1 MFDALAYR
9 QRVETAAEAIRA
21 RTSLSPKIG
30 LILGTGLSELASK
43 IEAEAVI
50 PYQDIPG
57 FPLSTVES
65 HPGRLLV
72 GTLSGAPVYAL
83 QGRFHL
89 YEGYDAQ
96 TVVFPVR
103 AFGALGVDTLL
114 VSNAAG
120 GMNPVYRKGELML
133 LSDHINFQNAN
144 PLIGPNI
151 DDWGDRFPDMSAPYD
166 EELQKIAEEKA
177 LEEGIKLHRGVY
189 VSVTGPN
196 LETRAEYRMLRA
208 WGADVV
214 GMSTVPEVIA
224 ARHMNMRVLAVSVVT
239 DECFPDAL
247 APVSLE
253 EIIAAAGKAEPHL
266 TRLMSAIVSTIGA

>member
-9 QRVETAAEAIRA
+9 QNVEAAAEAIRA
-21 RTSLSPKIG
+21 RIGLTPRIG
-30 LILGTGLSELASK
+30 LILGTGLAELAHK
-43 IEAEAVI
+43 IEAETVI
-50 PYQDIPG
+50 PYEEIPG

-72 GTLSGAPVYAL
+72 GALSGVPVYAL

-96 TVVFPVR
+96 TVAFPVR
-103 AFGALGVDTLL
+103 VFGVLGVDTLL
-114 VSNAAG
+114 ISNAAG
-120 GMNPVYRKGELML
+120 GMNPVYRKGDLML

-166 EELQKIAEEKA
+166 EELQQIAEEKA

-196 LETRAEYRMLRA
+196 LETRAEYRMLRG

-253 EIIAAAGKAEPHL
+253 EIIAAAGKAEPLL
-266 TRLMSAIVSTIGA
+266 TRLMSAIVSTVGA